1 MNETMK
7 QYVIVF
13 RAGKVRDAQVWI
25 SESSEP
31 DTYDDEHWIDVPEAE
46 VLAGVYPGETEA
58 DAIAAA
64 AAAENCSPDCL
75 RAVGAVQQ

>member
-25 SESSEP
+25 NGSSDP
-31 DTYDDEHWIDVPEAE
+31 DPYDDEHWIDAPEAE
-46 VLAGVYPGETEA
+46 VLAGVYPGETEV

-75 RAVGAVQQ
+75 RAVGAMQQ